1 MGAHSMA
8 APRAATPIGCPD
20 KSRCY
25 SPLLTILCSQQVL
38 GFCTSVI
45 SLHAMVLRLAVAML
59 LGIGSA
65 GAQQNASAM
74 KALREKLLGE
84 KSDMDPRVPPST
96 SPGQDNKVWVQFRI
110 FKVLGVDLQSGR
122 LRFKAWRRTRW
133 FDDRLAWD
141 PVSAWLPCAREH
153 RTGQLTSCVHR
164 HSGGFRRSQ
173 EDARLSGKCSGHKLG
188 QQAVAAGHSHVR

>member
-1 MGAHSMA
+1 
-8 APRAATPIGCPD
+8 
-20 KSRCY
+20 
-25 SPLLTILCSQQVL
+25 
-38 GFCTSVI
+38 
-45 SLHAMVLRLAVAML
+45 MVLRLAVAML

-74 KALREKLLGE
+74 KALREKLLGK

-122 LRFKAWRRTRW
+122 LRFKAWRRMRW

-141 PVSAWLPCAREH
+141 PVSAWLPCVPESIAQDSSPLVCIVTQADFDGLKKMLVYPGSAPAINLDNRLWLPDIV
-153 RTGQLTSCVHR
+153 TYASATS
-164 HSGGFRRSQ
+164 SG
-173 EDARLSGKCSGHKLG
+173 
-188 QQAVAAGHSHVR
+188 SH

>member
-1 MGAHSMA
+1 
-8 APRAATPIGCPD
+8 
-20 KSRCY
+20 
-25 SPLLTILCSQQVL
+25 
-38 GFCTSVI
+38 
-45 SLHAMVLRLAVAML
+45 MVLRLAVAML

-110 FKVLGVDLQSGR
+110 FKVLEVDLQSGR

-133 FDDRLAWD
+133 FDDRLAWE
-141 PVSAWLPCAREH
+141 PVSPWLPCAREH
-153 RTGQLTSCVHR
+153 RTGQLTLVCIVTQADFDGLKKMLVYPGSAPATNL
-164 HSGGFRRSQ
+164 
-173 EDARLSGKCSGHKLG
+173 DNKLWLPDI
-188 QQAVAAGHSHVR
+188 VT

>member
-1 MGAHSMA
+1 
-8 APRAATPIGCPD
+8 
-20 KSRCY
+20 
-25 SPLLTILCSQQVL
+25 
-38 GFCTSVI
+38 
-45 SLHAMVLRLAVAML
+45 MVLRLAVAML

-133 FDDRLAWD
+133 FDDRLTWD
-141 PVSAWLPCAREH
+141 PVSMAAK
-153 RTGQLTSCVHR
+153 TSQHQPAH
-164 HSGGFRRSQ
+164 HSVCIVRRSST
-173 EDARLSGKCSGHKLG
+173 E
-188 QQAVAAGHSHVR
+188 